1 MHIAIAVFC
10 SYILTHNKYFFSCWP
25 NCNPPELEVTW
36 LKGEDLGV
44 ILADRGMFED
54 HMPTNVINTLRA
66 YHKEVSSRNK
76 EQLTNERVEK
86 TRKDS
91 MHNEIRNLI
100 DLRDIQLERGT
111 IEADST
117 GPDEVDGGDDGK
129 EDSKISVSEKV
140 EGFDSREEVDGSQ
153 KANGI
158 DRLHLADSTEEAGVI
173 VIESRG
179 EERSIEVKMDTQI

>member
-1 MHIAIAVFC
+1 M
-10 SYILTHNKYFFSCWP
+10 
-25 NCNPPELEVTW
+25 TW

-54 HMPTNVINTLRA
+54 HMPTNVISTLRA

-76 EQLTNERVEK
+76 EQLTNERVEQ
-86 TRKDS
+86 TRKHS
-91 MHNEIRNLI
+91 MSNEIKNLI

-129 EDSKISVSEKV
+129 EDNKISVSEKV
-140 EGFDSREEVDGSQ
+140 EGVDSREEVDESQ
-153 KANGI
+153 KVNGI
-158 DRLHLADSTEEAGVI
+158 DRLDLADGTEKPGVI
-173 VIESRG
+173 VSESDG
-179 EERSIEVKMDTQI
+179 EERNIEVKIKETQI